1 MTSAERPSAGA
12 PGVLVDRDG
21 TLIRDVG
28 HLSRVEQIEVLPR
41 AADALRLLR
50 ERGLKIAIV
59 TNQSAVGRGLLDEK
73 GLEEI
78 HRELVKRLAAGGASV
93 DAIYYCPHHPTEAV
107 GAYRMRCD
115 CRKPDTGMA
124 LRAAAELN
132 LDLARSYMIGDKP
145 SDMDLAARIGAR
157 GILLDAERAGNSAAA
172 VCDIWE
178 AAERVVAD
186 LEARAR
192 SC

>member
-124 LRAAAELN
+124 LRAAAELH

>member
-1 MTSAERPSAGA
+1 MTSAERASGVA

-50 ERGLKIAIV
+50 ARGLKIAIV

-73 GLEEI
+73 GLEAI
-78 HRELVKRLAAGGASV
+78 HRELVKRLAAEGASV

-145 SDMDLAARIGAR
+145 SDMDLAARVGAR
-157 GILLDAERAGNSAAA
+157 GILIDAELAANSGAAA
-172 VCDIWE
+172 RDIWQ

-192 SC
+192 G

>member
-1 MTSAERPSAGA
+1 MKNAERPSAAA

-28 HLSRVEQIEVLPR
+28 HLSRIEQIEVLPR

-78 HRELVKRLAAGGASV
+78 HRELVKRLAAGGAAV
-93 DAIYYCPHHPTEAV
+93 DGIYYCPHHPTEAL
-107 GAYRMRCD
+107 GSYRIRCD
-115 CRKPDTGMA
+115 CRKPDTGLA

-145 SDMDLAARIGAR
+145 SDMDLAARVGAR
-157 GILLDAERAGNSAAA
+157 GILLDAGLAANSAIA
-172 VCDIWE
+172 VSDIWQ
-178 AAERVVAD
+178 AAERIVAD
-186 LEARAR
+186 LKARAR
-192 SC
+192 G

>member
-1 MTSAERPSAGA
+1 MTSAARASGGA

-50 ERGLKIAIV
+50 ARGLKIAIV

-73 GLEEI
+73 GLEAI
-78 HRELVKRLAAGGASV
+78 HRELVKRLAAEGASV

-145 SDMDLAARIGAR
+145 SDMDLAARVGAR
-157 GILLDAERAGNSAAA
+157 GILIDAGLAANSGAAA
-172 VCDIWE
+172 RDIWQ

-192 SC
+192 G

>member
-1 MTSAERPSAGA
+1 M
-12 PGVLVDRDG
+12 LVDRDG

-28 HLSRVEQIEVLPR
+28 HLSRIEQIEVLPR

-78 HRELVKRLAAGGASV
+78 HRELVKRLAAGGAAV
-93 DAIYYCPHHPTEAV
+93 DGIYYCPHHPTEAL
-107 GAYRMRCD
+107 GSYRIRCD
-115 CRKPDTGMA
+115 CRKPDTGLA

-145 SDMDLAARIGAR
+145 SDMDLAARVGAR
-157 GILLDAERAGNSAAA
+157 GILLDAGLAANSAIA
-172 VCDIWE
+172 VSDIWQ
-178 AAERVVAD
+178 AAERIVAD
-186 LEARAR
+186 LKARAR
-192 SC
+192 G

>member
-1 MTSAERPSAGA
+1 
-12 PGVLVDRDG
+12 VLVDRDG

-78 HRELVKRLAAGGASV
+78 HRELVKRLAAGGAVV
-93 DAIYYCPHHPTEAV
+93 DGIYYCPHHPTEAL
-107 GAYRMRCD
+107 GSYRIRCD

-124 LRAAAELN
+124 LRAAADLN
-132 LDLARSYMIGDKP
+132 LDLARSYIIGDKP
-145 SDMDLAARIGAR
+145 SDMELAARVGAR
-157 GILLDAERAGNSAAA
+157 GILLDADLAANSAAA
-172 VCDIWE
+172 VSNIWQ

-186 LEARAR
+186 LKARAR
-192 SC
+192 S